1 MPRILEEHQL
11 IAVESIARTRC
22 HMHRYRPR
30 RNSRYYRRPTLPP
43 GTHTPAPRR
52 FLRAA
57 RRHLPHFNFIRH
69 GPKGSEQSHTIGSC
83 RGYPLRIVE
92 RPKPVSCPRLKL
104 PAFCPKRP
112 LFPYLNFFLFFPS
125 LLLALFLRHNP
136 QHENAP
142 RPALPNRYSTRYFRS
157 EHPTRSSV
165 SRPITTHRPARQR
178 PRLPPHPRRKIL
190 PDARRRH

>member
-57 RRHLPHFNFIRH
+57 RRHLPHFNFIH
-69 GPKGSEQSHTIGSC
+69 GPKGSELSHTIGSC
-83 RGYPLRIVE
+83 RGYRSRLVE
-92 RPKPVSCPRLKL
+92 RPKPVPCPGLKL
-104 PAFCPKRP
+104 PASCPYDRC
-112 LFPYLNFFLFFPS
+112 FLIFISFFPS

-136 QHENAP
+136 QHENAQT
-142 RPALPNRYSTRYFRS
+142 PALPNRYSTRYFRS
-157 EHPTRSSV
+157 EHSTRSSV
-165 SRPITTHRPARQR
+165 SRPITAPRPARQR
-178 PRLPPHPRRKIL
+178 PRLPPHP
-190 PDARRRH
+190 